1 MGCKVQSIWHIWTL
15 LLLPFVKLQHFFTQL
30 CRNTDH
36 NVWNVLILSELFNN
50 LLFYILHI
58 LHFLLQNSLCS
69 CLFPPNL
76 RGFCSS
82 PGPRRTGME
91 VPAPSSSHPA
101 PRGCCRSVRHPWGR
115 GGRAT
120 GLRGHG
126 QDTSQLLSSWHSQ
139 ESDVTLPRRWIHLLR
154 YRHQIALRFN
164 SQAESS
170 PWALG
175 AFFPQQ
181 GENTSACIK
190 KATPNYHVNTGCWSG
205 YFSFVVGQKE

>member
-126 QDTSQLLSSWHSQ
+126 QDTREAAARWAALQTLHSCFLHGIPKKVMWPSPGDESTFWDTGIKLHCASTARRNRVLGLLGLFFHSKEKIQ
-139 ESDVTLPRRWIHLLR
+139 VHALKKL
-154 YRHQIALRFN
+154 HQTIM
-164 SQAESS
+164 
-170 PWALG
+170 
-175 AFFPQQ
+175 
-181 GENTSACIK
+181 
-190 KATPNYHVNTGCWSG
+190 
-205 YFSFVVGQKE
+205 